1 MGWTKERISM
11 LKDLWS
17 QGMTARQ
24 IAAILGEDITR
35 NAVIGKIHRMKLGP
49 RKPAPKRLDPTSSD
63 APELKKAAASAP
75 AEAKTP
81 PPDQPTKSESSIA
94 PTSTPT
100 PTPIP
105 TPIPKPAPAPMPTSK
120 PIPASMPTPASS
132 SALPSRPSEA
142 SPHSKKPEEPVAS
155 LVKDLEG
162 GIEDFAASEES
173 LFGERGCKWPIGHPG
188 EERFHFCGARRHGSF
203 PYCEAHAKEAYQ
215 MVDRRRGRSS

>member
-17 QGMTARQ
+17 QGRTARQ

-49 RKPAPKRLDPTSSD
+49 RKPAPKRPDPTSSD
-63 APELKKAAASAP
+63 APELKKTASSEL

-81 PPDQPTKSESSIA
+81 PPDQPTKSESSTA
-94 PTSTPT
+94 PMPAPTPT
-100 PTPIP
+100 PTS
-105 TPIPKPAPAPMPTSK
+105 KSAPAPMPTSK
-120 PIPASMPTPASS
+120 PISASTPTTTS
-132 SALPSRPSEA
+132 SATLPSRPPEA
-142 SPHSKKPEEPVAS
+142 SPQSKKPEEPAAS
-155 LVKDLEG
+155 LVEDLDG
-162 GIEDFAASEES
+162 DIEDFAASEES